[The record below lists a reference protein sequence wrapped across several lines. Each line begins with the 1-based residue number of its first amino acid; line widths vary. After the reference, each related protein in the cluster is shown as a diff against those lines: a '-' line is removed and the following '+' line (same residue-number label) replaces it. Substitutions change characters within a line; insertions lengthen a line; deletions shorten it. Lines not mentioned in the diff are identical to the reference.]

1 MSSLT
6 EEEKLQAMIDSITEE
21 DLQETGVSREELS
34 NTYRVMFG
42 KEMLHLEEQ
51 K

>member
-1 MSSLT
+1 MT

-21 DLQETGVSREELS
+21 DLIETGASREELI
-34 NTYRVMFG
+34 NMYRAMFG
-42 KEMLHLEEQ
+42 MEMLHLEEQ